1 MSGLPGDENP
11 NPQWQRPSQ
20 DEPRWQP
27 QWQQGSPL
35 GDQAEQAEQTE
46 GQQQQQPWQ
55 QQNPQ
60 WQPSPRT
67 PGKAIASLILSIV
80 GILFCPYIFS
90 VLGLV
95 FGYMARGE
103 IQRAA
108 GGLAGEGLALAGI
121 IISWAGLAVWTL
133 FFVAVFTF

>member
-11 NPQWQRPSQ
+11 NPQWQRPAQ
-20 DEPRWQP
+20 EPS
-27 QWQQGSPL
+27 QWQSQ
-35 GDQAEQAEQTE
+35 
-46 GQQQQQPWQ
+46 WQ

-60 WQPSPRT
+60 GQPSPPTPTPT

-80 GILFCPYIFS
+80 GLLFCPYVFS

-103 IQRAA
+103 IKRA
-108 GGLAGEGLALAGI
+108 GGGLGGEGLALAGI
-121 IISWAGLAVWTL
+121 IIGWGAIAVWTL
-133 FFVAVFTF
+133 FFIAVAAL

>member
-27 QWQQGSPL
+27 QWQPGSPL
-35 GDQAEQAEQTE
+35 GDQAEQAE
-46 GQQQQQPWQ
+46 GQQQPPPQPQWQ

-60 WQPSPRT
+60 WQPAPPT

-80 GILFCPYIFS
+80 GILFCPYVFS

-103 IQRAA
+103 IKR
-108 GGLAGEGLALAGI
+108 GGLGGEGLALAGI
-121 IISWAGLAVWTL
+121 IISWGGLAVWTL
-133 FFVAVFTF
+133 FILAVYAA

>member
-35 GDQAEQAEQTE
+35 GDQEEQAAPE
-46 GQQQQQPWQ
+46 WQ
-55 QQNPQ
+55 QSSPQPNPN
-60 WQPSPRT
+60 WQPGPGT
-67 PGKAIASLILSIV
+67 AGKAIAALILSIV
-80 GILFCPYIFS
+80 GLVLCPYVFS
-90 VLGLV
+90 VLALV

-103 IQRAA
+103 IKRS
-108 GGLAGEGLALAGI
+108 GGRLGGDGLALAGI
-121 IISWAGLAVWTL
+121 IIGWGSIAIWTL
-133 FFVAVFTF
+133 FIIAVYAV